1 MSSGYTSFFVRDRP
15 TIHTFFVIEYSPSY
29 LYNIL
34 KKTHTHTSFSALV
47 FIYQY
52 ESITYVEVKTSDSRK
67 CRKKNHICSRSVRTH
82 TENLDSIAM
91 INLSMTINVHPLL
104 SSFVEENELKWPVP
118 VRFSLRFSLLV
129 QSSNVSS
136 GNEHTAILLETGE
149 VYTCGY
155 NNSGQCGV
163 GRIGRVPSFERVAAL
178 ADVNVKFLCSSN
190 GCEHLIA
197 VSQSGKAYACGYN
210 GRGQLGLGHT
220 HHEVIPVPLRGKLLN
235 KKVIF
240 VACTYYHSALYV
252 ASHEVYT
259 FGRNSHGQLG
269 LSDTVD
275 RLEPERVPTLGSRAI
290 SAIACGHYHTCF
302 ALTSGGVLSCGK
314 SMSLLFFFCFLHCF
328 AHIQSRCR

>member
-1 MSSGYTSFFVRDRP
+1 MTLRR
-15 TIHTFFVIEYSPSY
+15 
-29 LYNIL
+29 
-34 KKTHTHTSFSALV
+34 
-47 FIYQY
+47 
-52 ESITYVEVKTSDSRK
+52 
-67 CRKKNHICSRSVRTH
+67 
-82 TENLDSIAM
+82 
-91 INLSMTINVHPLL
+91 TINVHLL
-104 SSFVEENELKWPVP
+104 RSIFVAANESKWCAR
-118 VRFSLRFSLLV
+118 VRKNRRVRLASESTHIYIT
-129 QSSNVSS
+129 

-163 GRIGRVPSFERVAAL
+163 GRTGRVPSFERVAAL

-220 HHEVIPVPLRGKLLN
+220 HHEVIPVPLTGKLLS
-235 KKVIF
+235 KKVVF

-314 SMSLLFFFCFLHCF
+314 SMSLLFFFIVLL
-328 AHIQSRCR
+328 IYNPV